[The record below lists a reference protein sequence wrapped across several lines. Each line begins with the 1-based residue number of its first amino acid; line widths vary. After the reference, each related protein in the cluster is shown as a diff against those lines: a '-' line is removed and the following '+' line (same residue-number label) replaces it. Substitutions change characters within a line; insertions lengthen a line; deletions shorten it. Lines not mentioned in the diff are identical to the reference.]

1 MRKIIIIRPSFK
13 YIYIY
18 IDIILHQCK
27 LMVEDLFIGSF
38 LYPPDSD

>member
-13 YIYIY
+13 YIY